1 VASSTTSRL
10 PFLVAVALLA
20 AALGDALVESIS
32 NTGIFGTR
40 YFDNNHLS
48 VVPTLIAGG
57 ALALEG
63 AVARCVALYRCALD
77 ARRDARRDWL
87 GDAATSIATHPP
99 LRDVPAVF
107 AMQLVALFAMES
119 SEQLLFGGK
128 LLGGTAWLGGP
139 VLFSLGLHALLALAC
154 TFLLG
159 WTMRGIAAAFASFVV
174 SAIACIAITL
184 PREGSAMIR
193 RRRDVPAFARPQSP
207 HARQIGERAPPFLP
221 TPA

>member
-1 VASSTTSRL
+1 MVSSPASRL

-32 NTGIFGTR
+32 NTGIFGPQ
-40 YFDNNHLS
+40 YFDHNHLS
-48 VVPTLIAGG
+48 IVPTLIAGG

-63 AVARCVALYRCALD
+63 AVARCVALWRCAL
-77 ARRDARRDWL
+77 DARRDWL
-87 GDAATSIATHPP
+87 GDAATSIAMHPP

-107 AMQLVALFAMES
+107 AMQLLALFAMES
-119 SEQLLFGGK
+119 TEQVVFAGK

-139 VLFSLGLHALLALAC
+139 VLFSLALHALLALGC

-174 SAIACIAITL
+174 SAIACAAITL
-184 PREGSAMIR
+184 PREPAATIR
-193 RRRDVPAFARPQSP
+193 RRRDVPAFVRPQAP
-207 HARQIGERAPPFLP
+207 HARQIGERAPPFLL
-221 TPA
+221 TTA